1 MSKGRQPQLKIA
13 TPIAARDALGGV
25 PPSGSPP
32 ALLVVGIGA
41 SAGGLEAAKLFV
53 GALPA
58 DSGMAF
64 ILVQHQD
71 PSHESM
77 MVELL
82 TAHTSLG
89 VTAAVDGQLIAP
101 DTLYVISPG
110 TYLSVDA
117 GALQVSKPSTR
128 HGARRPLDVLLNSM
142 AASLGPRAV
151 AVILSGTGDDGAAA
165 LKAIKAAGGFVI
177 AQEPAEAAYDGMPR
191 SAIATGAVDLV
202 LASADMAAA
211 LHRRSQ
217 DEPKVPASGE
227 TAPEAESRDA
237 LSQIIELLRTKTS
250 HDFRFYKQGTLERRI
265 ERRMIMAG
273 IKVADRDRYLDLLRE
288 RPDELAQLGQDLLIN
303 VTRFFRDPA
312 VFGFLEKETVPEL
325 VRSASP
331 DQPLRVWIAGC
342 STGEETYSLA
352 MLFLEQIAAAG
363 SNIKLQVFA
372 SDVDAEA
379 VATAREGLYA
389 DDKVRPDVSD
399 ERLANFFTV
408 EGSCHRIAPQ
418 LRACVVFTVQDI
430 LTDPPFSRIDMV
442 SCRNLLIYL
451 RPEAQAK
458 AISLFHFALRQGG
471 ALLLGSSE
479 TVGDEAGHF
488 EVVSKKARL
497 YRHIGRAK
505 PGDLRLLT
513 NLTDGRPSSRRRPE
527 PVSTRRAVLAAL
539 CQRLVLEEY
548 APAAV
553 LIDRKHDVLF
563 SVGATDRFLQVATGF
578 PDHDLLALAR
588 DDVRPRLRSAIARAI
603 REKARITASGGRI
616 TRNGATGAF
625 SIDVMPVISDGEEL
639 ALVCFLDDP
648 EHSQQGDR
656 RPNTNEAPNVKDLER
671 ELEVARRDL
680 QGAIHDLEVSGEEQK
695 AINAEALSVNDEYQ
709 ATNEELVASKEELQ
723 SLNEELTALN
733 GQLQETLER
742 QRTTSNDLQNVLYST
757 NVATLFLD
765 TELKIRFFTPS
776 TTAIFRIIATD
787 VGRPLGDLNALAADA
802 DLLADAREV
811 LRTVAPSE
819 REVEGPPGTWYTRRI
834 LPYRTQATGAEG
846 VVITYV
852 DVTDRRIA
860 AEAVETAKRQAELA
874 NAAKSRF
881 LAAASHDLRQ
891 PLQTMKLVQG
901 LLAKTVEG
909 EPAKGLV
916 ARLADTMGAMS
927 GMLNAL
933 LDINQIEAGTVQV
946 RNLDFP
952 INELLTRLKGEFTY
966 HAQARGLD
974 LRVVPCGLHVC
985 SDPRLLEQMLR
996 NLVSNALKY
1005 THHGKVLLGCRR
1017 RGGMLSIEVWDTGI
1031 GIPQED
1037 LKTIFEEYHQL
1048 DNSARERSRGLGL
1061 GLSIVQRLGG
1071 LLGHLVQVRSKPGR
1085 GSVFTVELARPRV
1098 QADAPAKPRPHHGG
1112 LVSSATIA
1120 RAGSMLVI
1128 EDDPDL
1134 REMLE
1139 LVLQRE
1145 GHRVSVASN
1154 GAEALEI
1161 ARRGGIGLDLIL
1173 TDYNLPGG
1181 MNGLKAAAAL
1191 RAMLTHPL
1199 PVIVL
1204 TGDISTRALKDIAGQ
1219 DCLQMNKPVNLA
1231 TLSQAIQHLLPPER
1245 PKRRSGDRLS
1255 STSQGNGAAAP
1266 VIFIV
1271 DDDRQIRDG
1280 LRALLEHEGRV
1291 VEDFQDCDGFL
1302 RAYRPGQAGCLL
1314 LDAYLPGM
1322 SGLELLHRMRQQDHH
1337 LPAIMITGDS
1347 DVHMAVEA
1355 MKAGASDFIE
1365 KPVGA
1370 AELLESVDR
1379 ALDQSADAN
1388 KATAWREAAS
1398 SHLDALTARQHQ
1410 IMDMV
1415 LAGHPS
1421 KNIAADLHISQR
1433 TVESHRASIMKKTG
1447 AKSLPAL
1454 ARLALAAAADV
1465 QEEPA

>member
-1 MSKGRQPQLKIA
+1 MSRRPPPQA
-13 TPIAARDALGGV
+13 PTEAPTGV
-25 PPSGSPP
+25 SGDPSGLAPGEAP
-32 ALLVVGIGA
+32 GFLVVGIGA
-41 SAGGLEAAKLFV
+41 SAGGLEAAKRFV
-53 GALPA
+53 GAMPA

-82 TAHTSLG
+82 TAHTSLS
-89 VTAAVDGQLIAP
+89 VMDAVDGQLIAP

-110 TYLSVDA
+110 TYVSIDA
-117 GALQVSKPSTR
+117 DILQVSKPSTR
-128 HGARRPLDVLLNSM
+128 HGARRPVDALLTSM

-151 AVILSGTGDDGAAA
+151 AVILSGTGDDGASA

-202 LASADMAAA
+202 LATADMAAA
-211 LHRRSQ
+211 LQRRSQ
-217 DEPKVPASGE
+217 DEPKVFASGE
-227 TAPEAESRDA
+227 AAPEAEPRDA
-237 LSQIIELLRTKTS
+237 LAQIIELLRTKTT

-265 ERRMIMAG
+265 ERRMTMAG
-273 IKVADRDRYLDLLRE
+273 IKMADRNRYLALLRE

-312 VFGFLEKETVPEL
+312 VFEVLEKETVPEL
-325 VRSASP
+325 VRNAAP

-363 SNIKLQVFA
+363 LNIKLQIFA

-389 DDKVRPDVSD
+389 DDKVRPDVS
-399 ERLANFFTV
+399 EARLANFFTV

-430 LTDPPFSRIDMV
+430 LSDPPFSRIDMV

-451 RPEAQAK
+451 QPEAQAK

-471 ALLLGSSE
+471 VLLLGSSE
-479 TVGDEAGHF
+479 TVGDEAGRF
-488 EVVSKKARL
+488 EVMSKKARL
-497 YRHIGRAK
+497 YRHVGRAR

-513 NLTDGRPSSRRRPE
+513 NLTDSRPSSRRSPD

-539 CQRLVLEEY
+539 CQRLVLQEY

-578 PDHDLLALAR
+578 PDHDLLSLAR

-603 REKARITASGGRI
+603 RDRARITAAGGKI
-616 TRNGATGAF
+616 TRNGVTRAF
-625 SIDVMPVISDGEEL
+625 SIDVMPVVSEGEDL

-648 EHSQQGDR
+648 EHPR
-656 RPNTNEAPNVKDLER
+656 RTAGTPDANEAPAVKDLER

-695 AINAEALSVNDEYQ
+695 TINAEALSVNEEYQ

-733 GQLQETLER
+733 SQLQETLER

-776 TTAIFRIIATD
+776 TTAIFRIISTD
-787 VGRPLGDLNALAADA
+787 IGRPLGDLNALAADA
-802 DLLADAREV
+802 DLLADACQV
-811 LRTVAPSE
+811 LQTVAVLE

-852 DVTDRRIA
+852 DVTERRVA
-860 AEAVETAKRQAELA
+860 AEAVETAKRQAERA

-909 EPAKGLV
+909 EAAKGLV
-916 ARLADTMGAMS
+916 VRLADTMSAMS

-946 RNLDFP
+946 RTLDFP
-952 INELLTRLKGEFTY
+952 IDELLTRLKGEFTY
-966 HAQARGLD
+966 HAQAHSLD
-974 LRVVPCGLHVC
+974 LRVMPCGLHVC

-1048 DNSARERSRGLGL
+1048 DNPARERSRGLGL

-1085 GSVFTVELARPRV
+1085 GSVFSVELARPRGL
-1098 QADAPAKPRPHHGG
+1098 AEASAKPRPRHGG
-1112 LVSSATIA
+1112 LVSSTSGA
-1120 RAGSMLVI
+1120 RTGWILVI

-1139 LVLQRE
+1139 LVLERE
-1145 GHRVSVASN
+1145 GHRVSVASD
-1154 GAEALEI
+1154 GAEALKI
-1161 ARRGGIGLDLIL
+1161 AKVGGVAPDLVL

-1181 MNGLKAAAAL
+1181 MDGLKVAAAL
-1191 RAMLTHPL
+1191 RAMLAQPL

-1204 TGDISTRALKDIAGQ
+1204 TGDISTRALQDIAAQ
-1219 DCLQMNKPVNLA
+1219 DCLKMNKPVNLA
-1231 TLSQAIQHLLPPER
+1231 TLSQAIQHLLPEAR
-1245 PKRRSGDRLS
+1245 PKRRSGDQR
-1255 STSQGNGAAAP
+1255 GPKRPEAATTAP

-1271 DDDRQIRDG
+1271 DDDRSIRDG
-1280 LRALLEHEGRV
+1280 LRAVLEHEGRV
-1291 VEDFQDCDGFL
+1291 VEDFEDCDAFL
-1302 RAYRPGQAGCLL
+1302 RAYRPGQVGCLL
-1314 LDAYLPGM
+1314 VDACLPGM
-1322 SGLELLHRMRQQDHH
+1322 SGLELLNRMRQLDHH
-1337 LPAIMITGDS
+1337 LPAIVITGNS
-1347 DVHMAVEA
+1347 DVQMAVEA

-1370 AELLESVDR
+1370 TELLDSVDR
-1379 ALDQSADAN
+1379 ALDQSDDAN
-1388 KATAWREAAS
+1388 KAVAWREAAS
-1398 SHLDALTARQHQ
+1398 SHLDHLTARQRE
-1410 IMDMV
+1410 IMTMV
-1415 LAGHPS
+1415 LAGSPS

-1433 TVESHRASIMKKTG
+1433 TVENHRASIMKKTG

-1454 ARLALAAAADV
+1454 ARLAMAAGPAHV
-1465 QEEPA
+1465 PEPA